1 MNELGKSLT
10 DTLNTSDLQNVTNE
24 LLETNIDSLLKNGV
38 LKDIPIINSIVGI
51 YKLGVSIKDIIF
63 MKKLIR
69 FLSEINDT
77 SIQERQK
84 VIAKMEKDDK
94 YGRKVGE
101 TILTLLDRLD
111 DLNKANIVGILFKAL
126 MKGRFD
132 TFVFQRLCHSIDKVF
147 IDDIQELRA
156 YIRGQYIDNDIK
168 SSLYISGLLNRTMFG
183 NITVDGNNEYEVN
196 DLGIILIRELD
207 AEKVVV

>member
-1 MNELGKSLT
+1 MMNELGKSLT

-111 DLNKANIVGILFKAL
+111 DLNKANIVG
-126 MKGRFD
+126 
-132 TFVFQRLCHSIDKVF
+132 
-147 IDDIQELRA
+147 
-156 YIRGQYIDNDIK
+156 
-168 SSLYISGLLNRTMFG
+168 
-183 NITVDGNNEYEVN
+183 
-196 DLGIILIRELD
+196 
-207 AEKVVV
+207 